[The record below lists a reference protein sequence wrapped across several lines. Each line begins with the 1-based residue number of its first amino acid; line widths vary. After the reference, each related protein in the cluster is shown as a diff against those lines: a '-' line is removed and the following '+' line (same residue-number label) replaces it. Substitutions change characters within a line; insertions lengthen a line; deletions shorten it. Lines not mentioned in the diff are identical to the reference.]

1 MNDLARSVREW
12 LDRPLREHSPA
23 LLAAVVGLLVV
34 GAIVAVAGGGSDP
47 EPRTEPP
54 PAPAPVLG
62 REPPGPAPRE
72 TGAAQDA
79 LDAAQQTAQV
89 FLDEYLPFVYGQ
101 GPLPRSGLTPKLR
114 EELRRD
120 YDSARARVPPAAQL
134 ELRPEVISL
143 DMSGGT
149 ATGPLE
155 AEALVDDGSG
165 TRYPVE
171 MTLKVVRGVWRVTEL
186 GRGAAP

>member
-1 MNDLARSVREW
+1 MYKR
-12 LDRPLREHSPA
+12 
-23 LLAAVVGLLVV
+23 
-34 GAIVAVAGGGSDP
+34 
-47 EPRTEPP
+47 
-54 PAPAPVLG
+54 
-62 REPPGPAPRE
+62 
-72 TGAAQDA
+72 Q
-79 LDAAQQTAQV
+79 
-89 FLDEYLPFVYGQ
+89 
-101 GPLPRSGLTPKLR
+101 
-114 EELRRD
+114 D

-186 GRGAAP
+186 GRGATP